1 MPRVRNPIYDDPDR
15 TDSVAIVVTNSIGAP
30 INIALSS
37 TWPPAAAMTGA
48 SWLAG
53 PSSLPPKGQK
63 PHNEV
68 GRGDQKIKESHAIE
82 ASITIG
88 SNSRSAQLLCN
99 AALRTR
105 HSYRFPLPR
114 AKLRP
119 SRPGPRVKKLTL
131 IGSLAARRVSQPQD
145 STTRRSTAFNTII
158 FTRFSF
164 VL

>member
-119 SRPGPRVKKLTL
+119 SRPGPRVKKTYLN
-131 IGSLAARRVSQPQD
+131 R
-145 STTRRSTAFNTII
+145 
-158 FTRFSF
+158 FTRCTAGIPAPGLHYPSIDC

>member
-37 TWPPAAAMTGA
+37 TWPPAAAMIGA
-48 SWLAG
+48 CWLAG
-53 PSSLPPKGQK
+53 PLPLPPKGQK

-119 SRPGPRVKKLTL
+119 SRPGPRVKKTYLN
-131 IGSLAARRVSQPQD
+131 R
-145 STTRRSTAFNTII
+145 
-158 FTRFSF
+158 FTRCTAAGIPAPGLHYPSIDCF
-164 VL
+164 VLYNNNFH